1 MAGGSLPEIS
11 TILHCKNYV
20 NQLIKSMK
28 SIEKS
33 EKKRL
38 TVGAKCDIMSEKIRG
53 DKNREKYFSS
63 EGYGTEEIIKG

>member
-1 MAGGSLPEIS
+1 
-11 TILHCKNYV
+11 
-20 NQLIKSMK
+20 MK

-33 EKKRL
+33 EKKGL
-38 TVGAKCDIMSEKIRG
+38 TVGVKYDIMSEKIRG